1 MRDPGLR
8 SNRAV
13 ELRVGL
19 LVLFSAA
26 LLVWGVFWLSDKDIR
41 GGGLELYA
49 IAADAQQITDGAR
62 VYLRGVDVGAVRSV
76 GLREDHVVLRLEVRY
91 PDPLPDDTRALIR
104 PAGFLGNQMIVL
116 LPGASGTALAS
127 GDSISLSV
135 GAEISTIAGELGDKA
150 DDLLA
155 RAAAMFS
162 DQTIADVQTSSSAV
176 AGAMTELQQLME
188 EQSSTI
194 GELIVNLNAVSSR
207 LRAATEEG
215 DLEGTVARIDSITT
229 RLESAS
235 AGLDSTSHS
244 LASITRKMDEGEGTL
259 GLLVN
264 DEGLY
269 VKISAAMENIQVAT
283 EEIALLTK
291 DIRERPDRYL
301 KGIKF
306 EAF

>member
-13 ELRVGL
+13 ELRVGI
-19 LVLFSAA
+19 LVLISSV
-26 LLVWGVFWLSDKDIR
+26 LLVWGVFWISDKDIG
-41 GGGLELYA
+41 GGGLELFA

-62 VYLRGVDVGAVRSV
+62 VYLRGVDVGSVREV
-76 GLREDHVVLRLEVRY
+76 ELREDHVVLGLEVRY
-91 PDPLPDDTRALIR
+91 ADPLPDDTRGLIR

-116 LPGASGTALAS
+116 LPGASRSTLTS

-155 RAAAMFS
+155 RAAAIFS
-162 DQTIADVQTSSSAV
+162 DQTIADIQTTSSAV
-176 AGAMTELQQLME
+176 AGAMTELQRLME
-188 EQSSTI
+188 DQSGTI
-194 GELIVNLNAVSSR
+194 GELVVNLNAVSSQ
-207 LRAATEEG
+207 LRTATEG
-215 DLEGTVARIDSITT
+215 SDLEGTVARIDSITT

-269 VKISAAMENIQVAT
+269 VKISAAMENIQAAT

-291 DIRERPDRYL
+291 DIRQQPDRYL
-301 KGIKF
+301 KGLKF
-306 EAF
+306 EVF

>member
-13 ELRVGL
+13 ELRVGV
-19 LVLFSAA
+19 LVLLSAA
-26 LLVWGVFWLSDKDIR
+26 MLIWGVFWISDKEL
-41 GGGLELYA
+41 GAGLQLYA

-62 VYLRGVDVGAVRSV
+62 VYLRGVDVGSVREV
-76 GLREDHVVLRLEVRY
+76 RLYEHHVVLGLDVRY
-91 PDPLPDDTRALIR
+91 SEPLPADTRGLIR

-116 LPGASGTALAS
+116 LPGESATALAS

-150 DDLLA
+150 DELLA
-155 RAAAMFS
+155 RAAALIS
-162 DQTIADVQTSSSAV
+162 DQTIADVQTTSAAV
-176 AGAMTELQQLME
+176 AAAMSQLRTLME

-194 GELIVNLNAVSSR
+194 GELVVNLNAVSSQ
-207 LRAATEEG
+207 LRGATEAT
-215 DLEGTVARIDSITT
+215 DLAATVARIDSITT

-244 LASITRKMDEGEGTL
+244 LASITRKMDDGEGTL

-269 VKISAAMENIQVAT
+269 VKISAAMENIQAAT

-291 DIRERPDRYL
+291 DIRQRPDRYL
-301 KGIKF
+301 KGLKF

>member
-8 SNRAV
+8 SNRAM

-19 LVLFSAA
+19 LVLVSAV
-26 LLVWGVFWLSDKDIR
+26 LLVWGVFWLSDKDIG
-41 GGGLELYA
+41 GGGLEIHA

-62 VYLRGVDVGAVRSV
+62 VYMRGVDVGSVRGV
-76 GLREDHVVLRLEVRY
+76 ELQEDQVVLRLEVRY
-91 PDPLPDDTRALIR
+91 ADPLPNDTRGLIR

-116 LPGASGTALAS
+116 LPGVSRTALAN

-150 DDLLA
+150 DDLLV
-155 RAAAMFS
+155 RAAAIFS
-162 DQTIADVQTSSSAV
+162 DQTIADIQTTSSAV
-176 AGAMTELQQLME
+176 AGAMTELQRLME
-188 EQSSTI
+188 DQSGTI
-194 GELIVNLNAVSSR
+194 GELVVNLNAASAQLKS
-207 LRAATEEG
+207 ATEG
-215 DLEGTVARIDSITT
+215 TDLEATVARIDSITT

-269 VKISAAMENIQVAT
+269 VKISAAMENIQAAT

-291 DIRERPDRYL
+291 DIRQRPDRYL
-301 KGIKF
+301 KGLKF

>member
-8 SNRAV
+8 SHRAI
-13 ELRVGL
+13 ELRVGI
-19 LVLFSAA
+19 LVLGSAA
-26 LLVWGVFWLSDKDIR
+26 LLTWGVFWLSDRDIR
-41 GGGLELYA
+41 GGGLEIYA

-62 VYLRGVDVGAVRSV
+62 VYMRGVDVGSVRGV
-76 GLREDHVVLRLEVRY
+76 QLMEDQVVLRLEVRY
-91 PDPLPDDTRALIR
+91 ADPLPDDTRGLIR

-116 LPGASGTALAS
+116 LPGASSTVLAS

-150 DDLLA
+150 DDLLI
-155 RAAAMFS
+155 RAAAIFS
-162 DQTIADVQTSSSAV
+162 DQTIADIQTTSSAV
-176 AGAMTELQQLME
+176 ASAMTELQRLME
-188 EQSSTI
+188 DQSGTI
-194 GELIVNLNAVSSR
+194 GELVVNLNAVSSQ
-207 LRAATEEG
+207 LRSATG
-215 DLEGTVARIDSITT
+215 STDLEATVARIDSITT

-235 AGLDSTSHS
+235 VGLDSTSHS

-269 VKISAAMENIQVAT
+269 LKISAAMENIQAAT

-301 KGIKF
+301 KGLKF
-306 EAF
+306 EVF

>member
-1 MRDPGLR
+1 VRDPGLR
-8 SNRAV
+8 SNRAM
-13 ELRVGL
+13 ELRVGV
-19 LVLFSAA
+19 LVLVSAV
-26 LLVWGVFWLSDKDIR
+26 LLVWGVFWLSDKEIG
-41 GGGLELYA
+41 GGGLEIYA

-62 VYLRGVDVGAVRSV
+62 VYMRGVDVGAVRGV
-76 GLREDHVVLRLEVRY
+76 ELQEDQVVLRLEVRY
-91 PDPLPDDTRALIR
+91 ADPLPDDTRGLIR

-116 LPGASGTALAS
+116 LPGVSRTALAN

-150 DDLLA
+150 DDLLV
-155 RAAAMFS
+155 RAAAIFS
-162 DQTIADVQTSSSAV
+162 DQTIADIQTTSSAV
-176 AGAMTELQQLME
+176 AGAMTELQRLME
-188 EQSSTI
+188 DQSGTI
-194 GELIVNLNAVSSR
+194 GELVVNLNAVSAQLKS
-207 LRAATEEG
+207 ATEG
-215 DLEGTVARIDSITT
+215 TDLEATVARIDSITT

-269 VKISAAMENIQVAT
+269 VKISAAMENIQAAT

-291 DIRERPDRYL
+291 DIRQRPDRYL
-301 KGIKF
+301 KGLKF
-306 EAF
+306 EVF

>member
-13 ELRVGL
+13 ELRVGV
-19 LVLFSAA
+19 LVLASAV
-26 LLVWGVFWLSDKDIR
+26 LLVWGVFWISDKDLG
-41 GGGLELYA
+41 GGGLELFA

-62 VYLRGVDVGAVRSV
+62 VYLRGVDVGSVRRV
-76 GLREDHVVLRLEVRY
+76 DLHEDYVVLGLEVRY
-91 PDPLPDDTRALIR
+91 GGALPEDTRGLIR

-116 LPGASGTALAS
+116 LPGASSTALAS

-135 GAEISTIAGELGDKA
+135 GAEISAIAGELGDKA
-150 DDLLA
+150 DELLG
-155 RAAAMFS
+155 RAAAVFS
-162 DQTIADVQTSSSAV
+162 DETIADIHTTSAAV
-176 AGAMTELQQLME
+176 AGAMTELQRLMQ
-188 EQSSTI
+188 EQSGAI
-194 GELIVNLNAVSSR
+194 GELVANLSAASAR
-207 LRAATEEG
+207 LRAASEAG
-215 DLEGTVARIDSITT
+215 DLEATAARIDSITT

-235 AGLDSTSHS
+235 AGLDSTTRS

-264 DEGLY
+264 DEDLY
-269 VKISAAMENIQVAT
+269 RKVSAAMENLQAAT

-291 DIRERPDRYL
+291 DIREQPERYL

-306 EAF
+306 EVF

>member
-13 ELRVGL
+13 ELRVGI
-19 LVLFSAA
+19 LVLLSAA
-26 LLVWGVFWLSDKDIR
+26 MLVWGVFWLSDR
-41 GGGLELYA
+41 ELGGGLTVHA
-49 IAADAQQITDGAR
+49 IAADAQQVTNGAR
-62 VYLRGVDVGAVRSV
+62 VYLRGVDVGSVRSV
-76 GLREDHVVLRLEVRY
+76 ELFESHVVLGLEIRS
-91 PDPLPDDTRALIR
+91 DQTLPSDTRGLIR
-104 PAGFLGNQMIVL
+104 PAGFLGSQMIVL
-116 LPGASGTALAS
+116 LPGASGTALAA

-135 GAEISTIAGELGDKA
+135 GAEISTIAGELGGKA

-155 RAAAMFS
+155 RAASLLS
-162 DQTIADVQTSSSAV
+162 DQTIADFHTSSSAV
-176 AGAMTELQQLME
+176 AAAMTELRRLME
-188 EQSSTI
+188 EQSGTI
-194 GELIVNLNAVSSR
+194 GELVVNLNAVSAE
-207 LRAATEEG
+207 LRGATEGG
-215 DLEGTVARIDSITT
+215 DLEGSVARIDSITA
-229 RLESAS
+229 RLTSAS

-264 DEGLY
+264 DEELY
-269 VKISAAMENIQVAT
+269 VKISAAMENIQAAT

-301 KGIKF
+301 KGLKF

>member
-1 MRDPGLR
+1 VRDPGLR

-19 LVLFSAA
+19 LVLLSAA
-26 LLVWGVFWLSDKDIR
+26 LLIWGVFWLSDRDIG
-41 GGGLELYA
+41 GGGLEIYA

-62 VYLRGVDVGAVRSV
+62 VYMRGVDVGSVR
-76 GLREDHVVLRLEVRY
+76 GLELQEDQVVLRLEVRY
-91 PDPLPDDTRALIR
+91 ADPLPDDTRGLIR

-116 LPGASGTALAS
+116 LPGASGTVLAS

-135 GAEISTIAGELGDKA
+135 GAEISAIAGELGDKA
-150 DDLLA
+150 DDLLI
-155 RAAAMFS
+155 RAAEIFS
-162 DQTIADVQTSSSAV
+162 DQTIADIQTTSSAV
-176 AGAMTELQQLME
+176 AGAMTELQRLME
-188 EQSSTI
+188 DQSGTI
-194 GELIVNLNAVSSR
+194 GELVVNLNDVSSR
-207 LRAATEEG
+207 LKSATEG
-215 DLEGTVARIDSITT
+215 TDLEATVARIDSITT

-269 VKISAAMENIQVAT
+269 LKISAAMENIQAAT

-291 DIRERPDRYL
+291 DIRQRPDRYL
-301 KGIKF
+301 KGLKF

>member
-19 LVLFSAA
+19 LVLLSGA
-26 LLVWGVFWLSDKDIR
+26 LLIWGVFWISDKDIR
-41 GGGLELYA
+41 GGGLEIYA

-62 VYLRGVDVGAVRSV
+62 VYLRGVDVGSVRRV
-76 GLREDHVVLRLEVRY
+76 ELWEDHVVLALEVRY
-91 PDPLPDDTRALIR
+91 SDSLPDDTRGFIR
-104 PAGFLGNQMIVL
+104 AAGFLGNQMIVL
-116 LPGASGTALAS
+116 LPGTSRTPLAS

-135 GAEISTIAGELGDKA
+135 GAEISTIAGELGEKA
-150 DDLLA
+150 EDLLA
-155 RAAAMFS
+155 RASAIFS
-162 DQTIADVQTSSSAV
+162 DQTIADVQTTSSAV
-176 AGAMTELQQLME
+176 AGAMTELRRLME
-188 EQSSTI
+188 DQSGTI
-194 GELIVNLNAVSSR
+194 GELVVNLNAVSSQ
-207 LRAATEEG
+207 LRSATEG
-215 DLEGTVARIDSITT
+215 SDLEGIVARIDSITT
-229 RLESAS
+229 RLESTS

-269 VKISAAMENIQVAT
+269 VKISAAMENIQAAT

-291 DIRERPDRYL
+291 DIRQRPDRYL